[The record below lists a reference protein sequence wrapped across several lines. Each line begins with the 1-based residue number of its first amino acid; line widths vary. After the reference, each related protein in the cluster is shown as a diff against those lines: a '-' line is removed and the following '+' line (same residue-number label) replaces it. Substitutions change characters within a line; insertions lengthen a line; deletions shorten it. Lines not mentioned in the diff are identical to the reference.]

1 MKCKF
6 LDHGLAIGYDHVVKP
21 CCEWVQDSTWNQQN
35 HISQVDLAT
44 WHQSPQVIQIR
55 NQLEQGVWPTACQLC
70 EQVEQNGRQD
80 SMRGSGASAYADY
93 NGQDITLEI
102 RPGSVCNFACQT
114 CWPAASSRVAQ
125 YHHQAGLIDIKNINS
140 DSIADFD
147 FLQSITH
154 RIRNVVLLGG
164 EPFYDPNCRKFLTW
178 AEKNLQAS
186 ITMFTNGSHV
196 DWDWVDAYRGRV
208 TMVFSIDAVGQAAEY
223 VRYGTDWPVV
233 LENYQL
239 AQQHPNVELRVNIT
253 MSVYNY
259 HLIPDVINLLVP
271 QWPSV
276 VSFGQPRQLH
286 LTEVA
291 IPTVNRLEIIQK
303 LQSAVDR
310 LSAADIESGQ
320 KQNAINAVCS
330 VIANLQKPNFDTVQF
345 AKLQQFVSKM
355 DQVKRINIVDSAS
368 PVNFSLHC

>member
-1 MKCKF
+1 M
-6 LDHGLAIGYDHVVKP
+6 
-21 CCEWVQDSTWNQQN
+21 
-35 HISQVDLAT
+35 
-44 WHQSPQVIQIR
+44 
-55 NQLEQGVWPTACQLC
+55 
-70 EQVEQNGRQD
+70 
-80 SMRGSGASAYADY
+80 
-93 NGQDITLEI
+93 
-102 RPGSVCNFACQT
+102 
-114 CWPAASSRVAQ
+114 AQ

-140 DSIADFD
+140 DSITDFD
-147 FLQSITH
+147 FLQPITH

-233 LENYQL
+233 LGNYQL

>member
-6 LDHGLAIGYDHVVKP
+6 LEHGMAIGYDHVVKP
-21 CCEWVQDSTWNQQN
+21 CCEWTQDPEWNQQN
-35 HISQVDLAT
+35 HISQVDLET
-44 WHQSPQVIQIR
+44 WHQSPQVIKIR
-55 NQLEQGVWPTACQLC
+55 DQLESGHWPTACQLC
-70 EQVEQNGRQD
+70 AQVEQNGRQD
-80 SMRGSGASAYADY
+80 SMRGSGESAYADY
-93 NGQDITLEI
+93 SAQDITLEI

-140 DSIADFD
+140 DSITDFE
-147 FLQSITH
+147 FLQSIAH

-164 EPFYDPNCRKFLTW
+164 EPFYDPNCRKFLDW
-178 AEKNLQAS
+178 AEQNLQAS

-196 DWDWVDAYRGRV
+196 DWAWVDAYRGRV
-208 TMVFSIDAVGQAAEY
+208 TMVFSIDAVGSAAEY

-259 HLIPDVINLLVP
+259 HLIPDVINLLIP
-271 QWPSV
+271 QWPRV
-276 VSFGQPRQLH
+276 VSFGQPRQSH

-291 IPTVNRLEIIQK
+291 IPTANRPEIIQK
-303 LQSAVDR
+303 LQGAVDR
-310 LSAADIESGQ
+310 LSAAQIELGQ
-320 KQNAINAVCS
+320 KHNAVNAVRG
-330 VIANLQKPNFDTVQF
+330 VIANLEKSNFDPVQF
-345 AKLQQFVSKM
+345 IKLQQFVSKM
-355 DQVKRINIVDSAS
+355 DQVKRINIANSAN
-368 PVNFSLHC
+368 PVNFA